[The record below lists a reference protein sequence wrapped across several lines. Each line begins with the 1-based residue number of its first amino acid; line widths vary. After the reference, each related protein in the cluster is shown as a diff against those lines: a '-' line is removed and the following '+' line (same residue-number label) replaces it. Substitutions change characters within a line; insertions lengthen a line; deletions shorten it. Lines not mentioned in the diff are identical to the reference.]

1 MNRLTKGEPS
11 KGITRRFS
19 DDVVN
24 STPEEP
30 LGRALAAKVAFDR
43 NQERSRSARDEWDQ
57 LLLEGRELANDCVP
71 DEEAVLF
78 EQSRRL
84 YAAWDKFRR
93 DLPKD
98 QQMQLEGRDRPDIN
112 YLVAA
117 VSKASATWQTDR
129 DESKLG
135 KLKSK
140 FHGLCETCHDHSSL
154 LSIIPKD
161 DKYVTLLTG
170 SLSAIAQATI
180 NHQKIAEG
188 VADTLDDLC
197 HDIDFWN
204 RQMME
209 HGNIPSL
216 RQYIQELYVIVFEFF
231 TEAFNKWSKS
241 GWKRFLTSFD
251 DGAFSR
257 LFTSKKERMLVIER
271 RMERHVNLDFRHRTT
286 ESLEMVIQSQKE
298 LLFRLPNQ
306 LNEQRLFLGESLQ
319 QLLEQQKIFI
329 LDRPQPTLITK
340 MIEGIVE
347 GRSDVAVDDQIRPHT
362 PELEAPLGSQ
372 AHYRYNRAEIQA
384 ELAIFTTQWRDQVE
398 HLTEASKQASL
409 LQLDRQVHHRLQ
421 TWLRDLSTTN
431 FWIQGPYDVSRPSQN
446 SMTAASL
453 TALAW
458 THNIPFVA
466 YFCTFT
472 DHDAFGMPTRAS
484 LEAFMA
490 SIIMQLV
497 QLIPERGYSRADLCP
512 ARFADFAKG
521 ALDVGETLQ
530 LIRDVRE
537 LGPRLVHIFI
547 DNLQVLEDRS
557 DQAYTRDFLS
567 TIASL
572 CRLNGGSQLS
582 EIATAPDTSEL
593 MFRTKICFTTEGY
606 VDGLAQAVELQLLN
620 KVEFD
625 LETTEPTSMEVGGRL
640 EWDL

>member
-1 MNRLTKGEPS
+1 M
-11 KGITRRFS
+11 
-19 DDVVN
+19 
-24 STPEEP
+24 
-30 LGRALAAKVAFDR
+30 
-43 NQERSRSARDEWDQ
+43 
-57 LLLEGRELANDCVP
+57 
-71 DEEAVLF
+71 
-78 EQSRRL
+78 
-84 YAAWDKFRR
+84 
-93 DLPKD
+93 
-98 QQMQLEGRDRPDIN
+98 
-112 YLVAA
+112 
-117 VSKASATWQTDR
+117 
-129 DESKLG
+129 
-135 KLKSK
+135 
-140 FHGLCETCHDHSSL
+140 
-154 LSIIPKD
+154 
-161 DKYVTLLTG
+161 G

-231 TEAFNKWSKS
+231 TDLFNKWSKS

-251 DGAFSR
+251 DGAFNR

-286 ESLEMVIQSQKE
+286 ESLETVIQSQKE
-298 LLFRLPNQ
+298 LLYRLPNQ

-340 MIEGIVE
+340 MIEGTVQ
-347 GRSDVAVDDQIRPHT
+347 GRSDVAVDDKIRPHT

-409 LQLDRQVHHRLQ
+409 LQLDRQVNHRLK

-446 SMTAASL
+446 SMTAVSL
-453 TALAW
+453 TELAR

-497 QLIPERGYSRADLCP
+497 QLIPERDYSRADLCP
-512 ARFADFAKG
+512 ARFADLAKG
-521 ALDVGETLQ
+521 TLDVGETLQ

-557 DQAYTRDFLS
+557 DQAYNRDFLS

-606 VDGLAQAVELQLLN
+606 VDGLAQAVELQLLD

>member
-1 MNRLTKGEPS
+1 M
-11 KGITRRFS
+11 
-19 DDVVN
+19 
-24 STPEEP
+24 EES

-43 NQERSRSARDEWDQ
+43 NRERSRSARDEWDQ
-57 LLLEGRELANDCVP
+57 LLLEGRELANGCVP

-93 DLPKD
+93 DLPID

-117 VSKASATWQTDR
+117 VSKASATWQSDR

-140 FHGLCETCHDHSSL
+140 FQGLCETCHDHSSL
-154 LSIIPKD
+154 LAIIPKD

-231 TEAFNKWSKS
+231 TEVFNKWSKS

-251 DGAFSR
+251 DGAFNR

-298 LLFRLPNQ
+298 LLYRLPSQ

-319 QLLEQQKIFI
+319 QLLEQQQIFI
-329 LDRPQPTLITK
+329 LDRPQPTLVTS
-340 MIEGIVE
+340 MIEGTVE
-347 GRSDVAVDDQIRPHT
+347 GRSDVAIDDQIRPQT

-384 ELAIFTTQWRDQVE
+384 ELAIFTTQWKDQVE
-398 HLTEASKQASL
+398 HLTEAAKQTSL
-409 LQLDRQVHHRLQ
+409 IQLDRQVHRRLQ

-431 FWIQGPYDVSRPSQN
+431 FWIQGPYDVSRPSQI
-446 SMTAASL
+446 L
-453 TALAW
+453 
-458 THNIPFVA
+458 
-466 YFCTFT
+466 
-472 DHDAFGMPTRAS
+472 
-484 LEAFMA
+484 
-490 SIIMQLV
+490 
-497 QLIPERGYSRADLCP
+497 
-512 ARFADFAKG
+512 
-521 ALDVGETLQ
+521 
-530 LIRDVRE
+530 
-537 LGPRLVHIFI
+537 
-547 DNLQVLEDRS
+547 
-557 DQAYTRDFLS
+557 
-567 TIASL
+567 
-572 CRLNGGSQLS
+572 
-582 EIATAPDTSEL
+582 
-593 MFRTKICFTTEGY
+593 
-606 VDGLAQAVELQLLN
+606 
-620 KVEFD
+620 
-625 LETTEPTSMEVGGRL
+625 
-640 EWDL
+640 